1 MCTLPDGGRQHL
13 DLLSSSTPP
22 SLLSSTCSSCSPP
35 LPSLILLPSY
45 LPPLL
50 ATPSPFGSIDSGA
63 WWSPLRASSSL
74 SFCGLASF
82 GLLLDHP
89 HLCSS
94 PNRDPR
100 LQYFRPMSGPSALFL
115 CSSPKPAVSPSTVL
129 SLCCPPSQNAD
140 TARTRAVE
148 THRLFPSR
156 RSSLSPPSLSPP
168 PLSYLTPLP
177 TVTQRSS
184 LCPVDG
190 AGLSAH
196 CLRAGPAAEP
206 AQLRGHRQPS
216 YQFSYLSPISLP
228 RLRVGSLVVVVP
240 SSHGWRSLSGVCPP
254 WPSAHMCGFVW
265 PGLNCCCCCCWRFTL
280 YIFYRD
286 YQNRG
291 TDLRFACTCMTTS
304 ANRVCFPTFY

>member
-1 MCTLPDGGRQHL
+1 MRGGLRCAPRLHFPSADWL
-13 DLLSSSTPP
+13 LLAYCLIIRISAVLRTGIHACSTSGPCRGRRLSFSAAAPSRLFRHRLSSAYAAPP
-22 SLLSSTCSSCSPP
+22 P
-35 LPSLILLPSY
+35 
-45 LPPLL
+45 
-50 ATPSPFGSIDSGA
+50 
-63 WWSPLRASSSL
+63 
-74 SFCGLASF
+74 
-82 GLLLDHP
+82 
-89 HLCSS
+89 
-94 PNRDPR
+94 
-100 LQYFRPMSGPSALFL
+100 
-115 CSSPKPAVSPSTVL
+115 
-129 SLCCPPSQNAD
+129 QNAD
-140 TARTRAVE
+140 TARTCAVE

-265 PGLNCCCCCCWRFTL
+265 PGLNCCCCCCCYFERTLVNLRAPSARVRWR
-280 YIFYRD
+280 RCEP
-286 YQNRG
+286 R
-291 TDLRFACTCMTTS
+291 
-304 ANRVCFPTFY
+304 